1 MLISKTGL
9 TVAALTSIAGLI
21 ATDSE
26 VSNCKSV
33 KTVVTTGLAA
43 AAISVLA
50 LVVSIHKS

>member
-1 MLISKTGL
+1 MLISKAGL

-33 KTVVTTGLAA
+33 KTVVTTGLTA
-43 AAISVLA
+43 AAISTLA